1 MADFD
6 THYGL
11 ATDDKLSFSSSKA
24 RDFYKTRRMFVI
36 KDNKVILAPEESD
49 LSHAEWLKEI
59 GIISFSDT
67 YFMEHGVRGYFDNK
81 DTIYFYTGFDFRITP
96 EIEKEFFGH
105 FEELKKVLGVQTI
118 SHIFGGTKDNGSGNR
133 VGIKQYQ

>member
-1 MADFD
+1 MANFD

-11 ATDDKLSFSSSKA
+11 VTDDKA
-24 RDFYKTRRMFVI
+24 RHFHKTRRMFVI
-36 KDNKVILAPEESD
+36 KDNKVIIAPEDSD

-96 EIEKEFFGH
+96 EVEKEFFAH
-105 FEELKKVLGVQTI
+105 LEELKSLLHLTVPV
-118 SHIFGGTKDNGSGNR
+118 HIYGGTKDDGTGNR
-133 VGIKQYQ
+133 VGINQYQQ